1 MRTPKFAKFRPNVAE
16 YETVYRHLHQNPELS
31 MLESDTAHL
40 AEAHLEKLGLNQLIG
55 NIGGH
60 GIVGVLR
67 NGCGPAVLLRAD
79 MDALPIKELT
89 RLLYASTKTQIDR
102 LGRRTTVVWDAYC
115 LFQPGE
121 EDGAGARKMVEDGL
135 FDKIPKPDVLLG
147 QQVVRTEAGTVQ
159 LRSGPA
165 LSACDCFDV
174 RLFRKAINIV
184 PETVDIKVDV
194 RAYEPVVRERVVG
207 AVKRV
212 IRSES
217 EASGLLKQ
225 PEISQTDDIPALIN
239 DDTLVKGLEVDT
251 GSDDFS
257 IFAEA
262 GNIPCMYWNIGG
274 VDPSVSG
281 EGLRDISRGTIRG
294 LSPDLGPAV

>member
-1 MRTPKFAKFRPNVAE
+1 MHAC
-16 YETVYRHLHQNPELS
+16 
-31 MLESDTAHL
+31 
-40 AEAHLEKLGLNQLIG
+40 
-55 NIGGH
+55 GH
-60 GIVGVLR
+60 DVHG
-67 NGCGPAVLLRAD
+67 
-79 MDALPIKELT
+79 
-89 RLLYASTKTQIDR
+89 
-102 LGRRTTVVWDAYC
+102 GRRVLSAAREAWSGTLIC

-174 RLFRKAINIV
+174 RLFGKGGHASSPHKCVDPVYAACSTVVRLQGIVSREVDPADYAVVTCVYIQTSKAINIV
-184 PETVDIKVDV
+184 PETVDMKVDV
-194 RAYEPVVRERVVG
+194 RTYDPVVRERVVG

-239 DDTLVKGLEVDT
+239 DDTLVKGLEV
-251 GSDDFS
+251 
-257 IFAEA
+257 
-262 GNIPCMYWNIGG
+262 Y
-274 VDPSVSG
+274 
-281 EGLRDISRGTIRG
+281 LRDNLARMPSRRW
-294 LSPDLGPAV
+294 